1 MKFKIV
7 ILLVLIVSL
16 PQLAI
21 SQSINYNT
29 IGAGARARGMGGAF
43 IGVADDA
50 TAASWN
56 PAGLARLDAA
66 EASVVGLF
74 ESYAPT
80 TDVPDFDADPYK
92 HSHFGLNF
100 ASVAIPLSLGDRN
113 MVAAVAYQKVTDAYG
128 KYDGEDRMEEQT
140 GGLNSITPSLGIQLT
155 SSVFLGA
162 SVNILTGKEEYS
174 SEDKSGWYED
184 TEYTTDMS
192 GTNFTVGG
200 LFDFNQFKFGVV
212 FKSPFSLTIE
222 NEDRQWDYKFNMPQ
236 MLGFGAAF
244 AATENLTIAAD
255 YEMRKYSDAEWEDS
269 ETEQTFDPELLD
281 INQFRFGAEYLLMTG
296 ENILPIR
303 LGFATTPLPTEDS
316 NGDQVVGANITA
328 GIGIIMGN
336 INLDLGIEYNT
347 YSYEFDTGNDKYEY
361 ADNYLRFIMSGV
373 FHFGQ

>member
-1 MKFKIV
+1 MKLKIV
-7 ILLVLIVSL
+7 IVLVLIISL
-16 PQLAI
+16 PQFVI
-21 SQSINYNT
+21 SQSIDYNT

-66 EASVVGLF
+66 EASVVGMF
-74 ESYAPT
+74 ESYTPS

-113 MVAAVAYQKVTDAYG
+113 MVAAVAYQKVTDAYD
-128 KYDGEDRMEEQT
+128 KYDTEEEMVEQT
-140 GGLNSITPSLGIQLT
+140 GGLNAITPSLGIQLT

-162 SVNILTGKEEYS
+162 SVNIITGKEEYAY
-174 SEDKSGWYED
+174 EDKTGWDANYD
-184 TEYTTDMS
+184 YTTDMS
-192 GTNFTVGG
+192 GINFTVGG
-200 LFDFNQFKFGVV
+200 LFDFNQFKLGVV
-212 FKSPFSLTIE
+212 FKSPYSLTIE
-222 NEDRQWDYKFNMPQ
+222 NEDRLWDYKFSMPQ

-255 YEMRKYSDAEWEDS
+255 YEMRKYSEAEWEDS
-269 ETEQTFDPELLD
+269 ETEETYDPELLD

-303 LGFATTPLPTEDS
+303 LGFATTPLPVEDD
-316 NGDQVVGANITA
+316 NGDQVVGRNITA

-336 INLDLGIEYNT
+336 INFDLGVEYNF
-347 YSYEFDTGNDKYEY
+347 YSYEFDTGYETYEY